1 MRTYKTFAIINVEND
16 SLVILGRC
24 SKEQLER
31 MCEEMNATQN
41 LVKSHR
47 TTESQVKA
55 LALVLRGALASVPAR
70 FSIISQLSSFVNR
83 QFE

>member
-31 MCEEMNATQN
+31 MCEEMNATQGRSAQRVFN
-41 LVKSHR
+41 YTTHELQKSIAKMYKLCR
-47 TTESQVKA
+47 KTIPKLCT
-55 LALVLRGALASVPAR
+55 
-70 FSIISQLSSFVNR
+70 I
-83 QFE
+83 

>member
-31 MCEEMNATQN
+31 MCEEMNATQGN
-41 LVKSHR
+41 HFRIEEVE
-47 TTESQVKA
+47 TW
-55 LALVLRGALASVPAR
+55 
-70 FSIISQLSSFVNR
+70 
-83 QFE
+83 

>member
-31 MCEEMNATQN
+31 MCEKMNTTQGN
-41 LVKSHR
+41 YFRVEEVE
-47 TTESQVKA
+47 TW
-55 LALVLRGALASVPAR
+55 
-70 FSIISQLSSFVNR
+70 
-83 QFE
+83 